1 MILNKIFN
9 FFTKNQKKNFFYLI
23 IFSSFVAFWEMLGIA
38 SILPYVALLSN
49 PDLIQTNEILS
60 SIYKLSKIIGVSN
73 YNEFLYLCGIIF
85 FLFLTTSIIFRVINN
100 YMQTRFITMLE
111 HSIGKSLVESYLHQP
126 YAWFLNRNSAN
137 LGQNILSE
145 VGVVVNGIIAPVLVI
160 ITSGIVFFAIITL
173 LILINISV
181 ALSISLF
188 FIASYLII
196 FYLVKKFLSHL
207 GKERLQANQNRFRTL
222 SETFGA
228 IKEIKVCG
236 LEQFHIHRFEIPSK
250 KTATTAAFLTLV
262 ANLPRYLME
271 ILTFGGLIFFI
282 LFLIHRDGEFK
293 NIIPYISVYIFA
305 GYRLLPLFQQL
316 YGAFTQI
323 NFSNPSFHTL
333 YKDLVNLGFKTTLS
347 IVSPMPLKKSISLQN
362 INFNYL
368 NSKDKLI
375 DDITM
380 TIPAFS
386 KVGIVGVSGSG
397 KTTIVDLILGL
408 LDPEQGTLKV
418 DGNVITPDNKK
429 FWQKSIGYVPQQI
442 YLLDASIKENIAFG
456 VEIQDIDLEAVK
468 QAARAA
474 NLHDFIV
481 KELPN
486 GYDTTIGEKGIRI
499 SGGQR
504 QRIGIARALYHN
516 PQVLFL
522 DEATNALDQNTEKA
536 IIDGLCNL
544 NNNKTIIIITHQI
557 STIKK
562 CDIIFLLENGKIKAQ
577 GNYEELIKNNKLFE
591 KMCSAN

>member
-1 MILNKIFN
+1 
-9 FFTKNQKKNFFYLI
+9 
-23 IFSSFVAFWEMLGIA
+23 
-38 SILPYVALLSN
+38 
-49 PDLIQTNEILS
+49 
-60 SIYKLSKIIGVSN
+60 
-73 YNEFLYLCGIIF
+73 
-85 FLFLTTSIIFRVINN
+85 
-100 YMQTRFITMLE
+100 
-111 HSIGKSLVESYLHQP
+111 
-126 YAWFLNRNSAN
+126 
-137 LGQNILSE
+137 
-145 VGVVVNGIIAPVLVI
+145 VNGIIAPVLVI

-486 GYDTTIGEKGIRI
+486 GYDTIIGEKGIRI